1 MLQREAS
8 SSLDDEARSDVLML
22 NELVNELRE
31 YVNNLMKWKD
41 ELSQSSSQEPASRSP
56 VNILEHKRMQD
67 ISH

>member
-1 MLQREAS
+1 MQTMPCKVWMLQREAS

-41 ELSQSSSQEPASRSP
+41 ELSQSLSQEPAP
-56 VNILEHKRMQD
+56 
-67 ISH
+67 

>member
-31 YVNNLMKWKD
+31 YVNDLMKWKD
-41 ELSQSSSQEPASRSP
+41 ELSQSLSQEPAP
-56 VNILEHKRMQD
+56 
-67 ISH
+67 